1 METLKSRF
9 ETPRFIQTARFL
21 NSTFFE
27 IALFFKLHI
36 FLKLHVFWN
45 FQIRRFLGP
54 QLMCW
59 SHCFRELEATASNT
73 LNIKHHQ
80 WINSVQQNINF
91 GSFHFFSLSTHK
103 DCFSNAKHGG
113 RSWAV
118 CLHCIGRSPP
128 TCCVIIA
135 LSSSLYHCSAVSLFV
150 SLQCCRRKPHKFHYT
165 LECAGVRQN
174 ILYVCYL
181 YLYYSIFV
189 FCIFFVFHYH
199 CWPSSVVVS

>member
-1 METLKSRF
+1 MPMETLKSRF

-59 SHCFRELEATASNT
+59 SHCFTELEATASNT

-91 GSFHFFSLSTHK
+91 ESFHFFSLSTHK
-103 DCFSNAKHGG
+103 DCFSNAKQGG
-113 RSWAV
+113 AE
-118 CLHCIGRSPP
+118 
-128 TCCVIIA
+128 
-135 LSSSLYHCSAVSLFV
+135 LSSLPALYWQKPSNLLCDYCSIFIVV
-150 SLQCCRRKPHKFHYT
+150 SLQCGF
-165 LECAGVRQN
+165 
-174 ILYVCYL
+174 I
-181 YLYYSIFV
+181 I
-189 FCIFFVFHYH
+189 CIIAVL
-199 CWPSSVVVS
+199 